1 MFWLKNGELVE
12 TSRDVNFIIS
22 NEGNLII
29 SQTRLSDSGNY
40 TCGAQ
45 NIANR
50 RLSEPAL
57 LTVFGSLP
65 HSHVLY
71 HLLEILADPFQL
83 LS

>member
-1 MFWLKNGELVE
+1 MQVFWLKNGELVDS
-12 TSRDVNFIIS
+12 SRDVNFIIS

-50 RLSEPAL
+50 RLSEPAI
-57 LTVFGSLP
+57 LTVFG
-65 HSHVLY
+65 
-71 HLLEILADPFQL
+71 
-83 LS
+83 

>member
-1 MFWLKNGELVE
+1 MFWLKNGDLVD
-12 TSRDVNFIIS
+12 TSHDINFIIS

-29 SQTRLSDSGNY
+29 SQARLADAANY

-57 LTVFGSLP
+57 LTVFGSC
-65 HSHVLY
+65 VLDRVECMKCG
-71 HLLEILADPFQL
+71 LL
-83 LS
+83 